1 MLAISVMEHRFPL
14 PLVGIPCCVKQIDIH
29 PFHAVG
35 EKYINAV
42 AHGAGTLP
50 LLVPAFGGGD
60 DLDPLDALI
69 GLDDLLARLD
79 GVFVTGS
86 ASNVHP
92 SHYGGH
98 EPRASTLLDPQR
110 DELTLKLIRHA
121 IAHGVPV
128 FAVCRGIQEMN
139 AAFGGTLFQHVQE
152 VPGRLDHRADH
163 DLPRD
168 GQYGPAHVIDV
179 TPGGVLHGITGLE
192 RYKVNSLHGQGIDRI
207 ADDLTVEAVAPDGQI
222 EAVSVKGATGFAL
235 GVQWH
240 PEWRY
245 RERPFDHALFTAFG
259 DACRAYAAARHGGG
273 HEHRRGQVA

>member
-1 MLAISVMEHRFPL
+1 MKHHTPL

-29 PFHAVG
+29 PFHVVG

-42 AHGAGTLP
+42 AHGAQAMP
-50 LLVPAFGGGD
+50 LLVPAFGGGA

-69 GLDDLLARLD
+69 GLDDLLDRLD

-92 SHYGGH
+92 SIYGGH
-98 EPRASTLLDPQR
+98 EPRPTTLLDTQR

-121 IAHGVPV
+121 VAHGLPV

-139 AAFGGTLFQHVQE
+139 AAFGGTLFQHVEE
-152 VPGRLDHRADH
+152 VPGRLDHRAD
-163 DLPRD
+163 DNAARD
-168 GQYGPAHVIDV
+168 VQYGPAHEIEV
-179 TPGGVLHGITGLE
+179 TPGGLLHGITGQA
-192 RYKVNSLHGQGIDRI
+192 RYRVNSIHGQGIDRV
-207 ADDLTVEAVAPDGQI
+207 ADDLAVEAVAPDGQI
-222 EAVSVKGATGFAL
+222 EAVSVKDAPGFAL

-245 RERPFDHALFTAFG
+245 WERPFDKALFEAFG
-259 DACRAYAAARHGGG
+259 DACRAYASAKQGGS
-273 HEHRRGQVA
+273 HDRRRGQVA